1 MKLMHPLFSN
11 PIVFRENSVS
21 VLILENPRVF
31 RKLTTG
37 LVRQSACGEGEFVLS
52 QKDVPLDCVSH
63 LNVLLDFVHLET
75 IDKRVQTK
83 AINALIRSIQE
94 TLTEE
99 TCQFT
104 MILQEYLGKLAN
116 MADYPVEYDHSENL
130 PALLKAMDFR
140 VDLGGLPAC
149 EALYEQLALLNR
161 LSRDQCF
168 VLVNAKS
175 YFASDELARLYQMVQ
190 YQKMNLLMLENH
202 ASDSIHP
209 FENVVLFDSDMC
221 ELHLDSSDE
230 IG

>member
-11 PIVFRENSVS
+11 PIEFRENSIS
-21 VLILENPRVF
+21 VLILENPLAF
-31 RKLTTG
+31 RKLTSE
-37 LVRQSACGEGEFVLS
+37 LVRQSECGEGQFVLS
-52 QKDVPLDCVSH
+52 QRDVPLDCASH
-63 LNVLLDFVHLET
+63 LNVLLDYVHLGTVE
-75 IDKRVQTK
+75 KRVQTK
-83 AINALIRSIQE
+83 AIHALIQSVQE
-94 TLTEE
+94 TLTRE

-116 MADYPVEYDHSENL
+116 LADYPVEYDRSENL

-140 VDLGGLPAC
+140 VDLGGLPEC
-149 EALYEQLALLNR
+149 EALFEQLALLNR
-161 LSRDQCF
+161 LSKDQCF

-175 YFASDELARLYQMVQ
+175 YFNSDELAQIYQMTQ

-202 ASDSIHP
+202 ASDPIHP
-209 FENVVLFDSDMC
+209 FENMILFDSDMC